1 MIIEIDGIGRIQV
14 DDAFADLTTD
24 QQNAYIKQI
33 ASEYNQQQQQ
43 IEPVK
48 KQILEKAEDE
58 LDILDNVKGV
68 ARSFAQGLTFGF
80 ADELEAGTLGKILDY
95 DAEDIRESLAEF
107 RKEAPIASFV
117 PEMAGALVP
126 SLAAGLFTGGAGT
139 AAGIGSTAARI
150 TPSLTKTALRGA
162 GTGAAY
168 GGAYGV
174 GTAEGDLGQRLVGGA
189 TGATFGGV
197 LGSATPLAIQGIGFG
212 MRKLSDALSMGGTKR
227 SVQYSDEKLLQ
238 ALQRDGLSPQEAS
251 KKLADARALGAED
264 VLIADLGENLQGLGF
279 ASQAI
284 PNESRKKVAE
294 KLAARNIGQADI
306 IADDLATRSKLSGP
320 FSVEYID
327 DLVVAQEKAARPAY
341 KEAYKKSL
349 PAISFKD
356 FFTGPRKDLFV
367 GASKEG
373 KKIAQA
379 QGQEVADLGKVLKDE
394 ASTSDFLKGKI
405 PTQYLHSIK
414 RGLDSI
420 IDKNTDKVTGKVT
433 PYGRAVIQTKNE
445 FNKKIGNLNPAY
457 AQANKTFS
465 DSARLQQAYHA
476 GFGFKNKS
484 VADLNKFFK
493 NFNNGEKEAF
503 RVGMIANI
511 KDRAETLTSTRNFI
525 PEIFGSK
532 KKQKQLRLAFPGG
545 EDGSIAYKQ
554 FNKIIELEKTKV
566 ETKNRVL
573 GGSQT
578 ARNLRELEESGAD
591 VSQAV
596 DLMSRLSRGD
606 VLGATGQIIKGVGA
620 RVGGMN
626 PERANE
632 IAKRLFTASPSEQQA
647 YLQRLQG
654 VEKQLIEDALKRIK
668 QQQVTSAFV
677 GGQAGSLI
685 TQ

>member
-14 DDAFADLTTD
+14 DDAFADLPTD
-24 QQNAYIKQI
+24 QQNAYIRQI
-33 ASEYNQQQQQ
+33 ASEYNKQQQQTD
-43 IEPVK
+43 PVK

-58 LDILDNVKGV
+58 LDIIDNVKGV

-95 DAEDIRESLAEF
+95 DAEDVRESLAEF
-107 RKEAPIASFV
+107 RKEAPIASFAT
-117 PEMAGALVP
+117 EMTGAVLP
-126 SLAAGLFTGGAGT
+126 SLAAGLLTGGTGT
-139 AAGIGSTAARI
+139 AAGLATTAARA
-150 TPSLTKTALRGA
+150 TPSLARSTLRGT

-174 GTAEGDLGQRLVGGA
+174 GTAEGDLGQRLIGGL
-189 TGATFGGV
+189 TGAAFGGT
-197 LGSATPLAIQGIGFG
+197 LGAATPLVMQAGGSGIRRLAD
-212 MRKLSDALSMGGTKR
+212 MLSIGGTKR

-294 KLAARNIGQADI
+294 KLAERNIGQADV

-320 FSVEYID
+320 FSVQYVD
-327 DLVVAQEKAARPAY
+327 DLASAQEKAARPAY
-341 KEAYKKSL
+341 KAAYEKSL
-349 PAISFKD
+349 PASAFKD

-373 KKIAQA
+373 QKIAQA
-379 QGQEVADLGKVLKDE
+379 QGDTVANLGKILKDE
-394 ASTSDFLKGKI
+394 TATADFLKTNI

-433 PYGRAVIQTKNE
+433 PYGRAVIQAKND
-445 FNKKIGNLNPAY
+445 FNKKIGSLNPAY
-457 AQANKTFS
+457 KEANKSFS
-465 DSARLQQAYHA
+465 DLARLQQAYHA

-493 NFNNGEKEAF
+493 NFNDGEKEAF

-532 KKQKQLRLAFPGG
+532 KKQKQIRLAFPGG
-545 EDGSIAYKQ
+545 DDGAEAYKQ
-554 FNKIIELEKTKV
+554 FNKIIELEKRKV

-591 VSQAV
+591 VSQAI

-606 VLGATGQIIKGVGA
+606 IVGAAGQTIKGVGA
-620 RVGGMN
+620 RVGGMT

-632 IAKRLFTASPSEQQA
+632 IAKRLFTASASEQQA
-647 YLQRLQG
+647 ILQRLQG
-654 VEKQLIEDALKRIK
+654 VEKQLVQDALKRIQ
-668 QQQVTSAFV
+668 QQQVTSAFL